1 MVNLLRTVPPF
12 KSKFS
17 EREIVTTQTY
27 KPPKHLS
34 KDAAAFFSGAVNE
47 YDFEPHHVIFLTN
60 GEAYD
65 RAEDARKVIAN
76 EGMTYQDRFGSPR
89 AHPAVAIERDSRIG
103 IARLFRELGLDIGEA
118 ASGRP
123 PALPANRR

>member
-1 MVNLLRTVPPF
+1 MRGDPVQI
-12 KSKFS
+12 KFFRKD
-17 EREIVTTQTY
+17 EMTTQPY

-34 KDAAAFFSGAVNE
+34 KEAAAFFNGAVAE
-47 YDFEPHHVIFLTN
+47 YEFEPHHIILLTKAC
-60 GEAYD
+60 EAFD
-65 RAEDARKVIAN
+65 RAEDARKVIAK

-103 IARLFRELGLDIGEA
+103 MARLFRELGLDIGEA